1 LNAQSKS
8 GPVWSYQIRYTAGTS
23 MTDSDFAAAISV
35 QQVLPGSPGSPASL
49 SISSLRPNTQYV
61 VGVRAIDGCGQTS
74 AIVEA
79 SFPTPVVQFTQLSGC
94 FVATAAWGSAL
105 GPEVTALRRVRDW
118 LRPASVLFATATDL
132 YYRSGP
138 AAADVLRCSDTAR
151 ALVRRFLGS
160 VGAVAEAANQGIGR
174 I

>member
-1 LNAQSKS
+1 
-8 GPVWSYQIRYTAGTS
+8 

-35 QQVLPGSPGSPASL
+35 QQVLPGSPGSPTSL
-49 SISSLRPNTQYV
+49 SISGLRPNTQYV

-79 SFPTPVVQFTQLSGC
+79 SFQTPVVQFTQLSGC

-105 GPEVTALRRVRDW
+105 GPEVTALRRVRDR

-138 AAADVLRCSDTAR
+138 AAADVLRRSDTAR